1 MTNDAIVTCKGIDRS
16 IRCLEMRS
24 VQQMMIIHVKFH
36 RLNLRLNEAQLK
48 LERRVFLCGSYVYCR
63 LMEEM

>member
-36 RLNLRLNEAQLK
+36 RLNLRLNK
-48 LERRVFLCGSYVYCR
+48 LERRVFLCGS
-63 LMEEM
+63 MFIAD